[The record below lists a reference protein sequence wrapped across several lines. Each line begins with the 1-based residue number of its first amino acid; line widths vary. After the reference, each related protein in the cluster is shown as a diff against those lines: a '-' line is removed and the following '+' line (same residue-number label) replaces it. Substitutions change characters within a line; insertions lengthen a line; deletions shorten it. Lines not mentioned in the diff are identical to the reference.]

1 MGRDVPEAD
10 VRYSRSPDSGV
21 NGCRSP
27 VKAIKPVGAFFC
39 NLAPS
44 IGSPLR
50 LERQL
55 DANKVAINNRHETIA
70 DGCYTAGV
78 KASLCCAFLVVELHS
93 PGPD

>member
-10 VRYSRSPDSGV
+10 VRYSGSLCSGV
-21 NGCRSP
+21 IGCRSP

-39 NLAPS
+39 HLAPS

-55 DANKVAINNRHETIA
+55 DANQVAINNRREIIA
-70 DGCYTAGV
+70 DDCYTLG
-78 KASLCCAFLVVELHS
+78 
-93 PGPD
+93 